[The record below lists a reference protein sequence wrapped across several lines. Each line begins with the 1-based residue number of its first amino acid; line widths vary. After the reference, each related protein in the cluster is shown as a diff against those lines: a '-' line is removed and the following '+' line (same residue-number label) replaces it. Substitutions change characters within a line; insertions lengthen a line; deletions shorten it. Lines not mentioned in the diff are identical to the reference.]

1 MEIVLGIIAVAGLVI
16 VIGAMVTI
24 NRSQLAG
31 MSDAEKKAR
40 TKIARDTRGFTNDVE
55 YEEYYQQRRRT
66 IRERSFT
73 GADFKDLM
81 DQHEEEQSKDPS

>member
-1 MEIVLGIIAVAGLVI
+1 MEIVLGIIAVAGLVT
-16 VIGAMVTI
+16 VIGAAVASH
-24 NRSQLAG
+24 RLRLAG